1 MSLPCRFIRLLYL
14 LCFCRFL
21 PCPSQVYPLPLPPL
35 IWYLS
40 SLPSLWLLTQLQNR
54 LHQNILRSREL
65 YLSYACLHLLQ
76 PILPRC
82 FPQGWGYSHLSSG
95 KIRVCLPVSQQ
106 DTLWCNPPS
115 TISTWVVT
123 TPSNIYKYSNGRL
136 KYIFVKNKKV
146 PHWDVCICFVI
157 RMPLSAE
164 EPL

>member
-40 SLPSLWLLTQLQNR
+40 SLPSLWLLIQLQNR

-76 PILPRC
+76 PIHHHRL
-82 FPQGWGYSHLSSG
+82 PQGWGHSHILSG

-106 DTLWCNPPS
+106 VTLWYNLPS
-115 TISTWVVT
+115 IISTWGVT
-123 TPSNIYKYSNGRL
+123 TLSTIYKYSNGRL
-136 KYIFVKNKKV
+136 KYIFAKNQKV
-146 PHWDVCICFVI
+146 PQLNVCICFVI
-157 RMPLSAE
+157 NMHLSS
-164 EPL
+164 